1 MKRIVFSLLAI
12 VMLAGGGLQ
21 AQQRPV
27 KSKVVFEADSLPSQ
41 LLRFLN
47 GNMKAEDK
55 LAANA
60 QVVQQFEG
68 AYNAMTRDRREK
80 WLRCTIMLAR
90 PSWRPSPTMS
100 T

>member
-41 LLRFLN
+41 LLRF
-47 GNMKAEDK
+47 
-55 LAANA
+55 
-60 QVVQQFEG
+60 
-68 AYNAMTRDRREK
+68 
-80 WLRCTIMLAR
+80 
-90 PSWRPSPTMS
+90 
-100 T
+100 

>member
-80 WLRCTIMLAR
+80 VVAL
-90 PSWRPSPTMS
+90 
-100 T
+100 